1 MNRNYDVITFNLRRL
16 RVGNFADSINIAT
29 VFIKKIFKDSNK
41 IKRIRN
47 YVLKCNFCLY
57 I

>member
-16 RVGNFADSINIAT
+16 RVGNFAGSINIAAA
-29 VFIKKIFKDSNK
+29 FIKKIFKDSRK

>member
-1 MNRNYDVITFNLRRL
+1 MDRDYDVITFNLRRL

-29 VFIKKIFKDSNK
+29 VFIKKIFKDSSK

>member
-1 MNRNYDVITFNLRRL
+1 MNRSYDVITFNLRRL
-16 RVGNFADSINIAT
+16 RVGNFADSINIAAA
-29 VFIKKIFKDSNK
+29 FIKKIFKDSSK

-47 YVLKCNFCLY
+47 YVLKCNFCVY

>member
-16 RVGNFADSINIAT
+16 RVGNFADSINIAAA
-29 VFIKKIFKDSNK
+29 FIKKIFKDSSK